1 MRRFHRTKAGAQCF
15 EGLLPSPSADSFL
28 PRHDHAGC
36 CWVLYRL
43 AGSAREPRIRRV
55 RERVSSVTLLAKFSR
70 HVHASTRANHNES
83 AANMDDRNIQR
94 RFLGPLTLQRLGEM
108 LRGKYLLPATLPS
121 GMYDLVTRLERCELG
136 ASGGAYH
143 REQALVYAS
152 KESAYLQH
160 AAEAMRLAQ
169 HAASASAKARLVK
182 LATAWIDLAKRTHD
196 RRD

>member
-1 MRRFHRTKAGAQCF
+1 
-15 EGLLPSPSADSFL
+15 
-28 PRHDHAGC
+28 
-36 CWVLYRL
+36 
-43 AGSAREPRIRRV
+43 
-55 RERVSSVTLLAKFSR
+55 
-70 HVHASTRANHNES
+70 
-83 AANMDDRNIQR
+83 MDDRNIQR

-121 GMYDLVTRLERCELG
+121 SMYDLVTRLERCEV
-136 ASGGAYH
+136 GAYH
-143 REQALVYAS
+143 REQGSAYAS
-152 KESAYLQH
+152 KESDYLAH